1 MRLTKVRRVAMKRGF
16 KVLAAALAVG
26 MFCAAP
32 ATAAVAPGFSGWSI
46 DGGAPRYYENGI
58 LKTDSWVKYGNTF
71 YYVGSDG
78 YVVNNRVIS
87 ADILSNVPSLNYTD
101 TNVNPVVKQ
110 GQGAIA
116 TYPQTAAALQAQ
128 AAAQLSAGAAASQKA
143 AQAQAAAAQAAN
155 MAALIQAQ
163 SAAAQAAQ
171 AAAQAAQVAAA
182 AVNTGATADQV
193 RSGAKQPCDIT
204 NDYEA
209 FKYLHPELVTAY
221 GADVQGLYGKYLSTY
236 GGMGYGSTYLAT
248 IDRLYAINGNTPH
261 YNQSYEDL
269 HNGTHKA
276 YTGSGEWIIEGCDD
290 YKHNSDGYR
299 KCSKCG
305 HVFKHL
311 KLSDYNN
318 ND

>member
-1 MRLTKVRRVAMKRGF
+1 MKRSW
-16 KVLAAALAVG
+16 KIAAAAVAAAAL
-26 MFCAAP
+26 CAAP
-32 ATAAVAPGFSGWSI
+32 AGAAVTAGYSGWSI
-46 DGGAPRYYENGI
+46 DGGAPRYYENGA
-58 LKTDSWVKYGNTF
+58 LKTNSWVKYGNTF
-71 YYVGSDG
+71 YYVGADG
-78 YVVNNRVIS
+78 YVVQNRVIS
-87 ADILSNVPSLNYTD
+87 ADILSNVPTLNYTD
-101 TNVNPVVKQ
+101 TNSTPVVKQ

-116 TYPQTAAALQAQ
+116 AYPQAAAALQAQ
-128 AAAQLSAGAAASQKA
+128 AAAQQAASVAAQQRA
-143 AQAQAAAAQAAN
+143 AQAQAAAQQAAN

-163 SAAAQAAQ
+163 TAAQQAANAAAEAAK
-171 AAAQAAQVAAA
+171 VAAA

-209 FKYLHPELVTAY
+209 FKYLHPEIVTTY
-221 GADVQGLYGKYLSTY
+221 GSDIQGLYGKYLSTY
-236 GGMGYGSTYLAT
+236 GGAGYGSVYLAT

-276 YTGSGEWIIEGCDD
+276 YTGSGDWIIESCDD
-290 YKHNSDGYR
+290 YKHNSEGYR

-311 KLSDYNN
+311 KLDDYQ
-318 ND
+318 